1 MIDKIKDSL
10 FCSTIRKRAD
20 ELEQENKALKA
31 LLEKKQEHIN
41 ETNKYWK
48 KKLHESKRKVKHVLI
63 ETFPRV

>member
-31 LLEKKQEHIN
+31 QLEKKQEHIN

-48 KKLHESKRKVKHVLI
+48 KKLHDVKRRGNYVTV
-63 ETFPRV
+63 